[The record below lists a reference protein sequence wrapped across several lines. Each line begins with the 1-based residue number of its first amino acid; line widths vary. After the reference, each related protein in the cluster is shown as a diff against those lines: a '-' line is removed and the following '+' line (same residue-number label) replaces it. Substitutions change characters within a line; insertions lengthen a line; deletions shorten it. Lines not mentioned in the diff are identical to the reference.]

1 MQKNKVK
8 QKEVNRR
15 ILILCEDEKSS
26 LLYFKGFKK
35 DEEFKRHLSA
45 VLVDVIHPHD
55 YSPKGLL
62 SSAKEKIRK
71 AKKESNP
78 YDEVWLVFDKDGH
91 KNIPEVFNEA
101 KESKIKIAFS
111 NNCFEYWVLLHFEY
125 TTRTFS
131 KCDSI
136 IKYIKEKKHIE
147 DYDKSKDVFPILK
160 NKIKKAI
167 DNNQKMLLN
176 LKFDLDNGIKVYE
189 LSAYT
194 NVVELVKSIT
204 KDIKL

>member
-1 MQKNKVK
+1 MRKNKVK
-8 QKEVNRR
+8 NKEVNRR

-35 DEEFKRHLSA
+35 DEELKRYLSA
-45 VLVDVIHPHD
+45 VLVEVIHPHD

-62 SSAKEKIRK
+62 SSAKEKIKK
-71 AKKESNP
+71 AKKEDNA

-111 NNCFEYWVLLHFEY
+111 NSCFEYWVLLHFEY
-125 TTRTFS
+125 TTRTFD

-136 IKYIKEKKHIE
+136 IKYIRDKNHIT
-147 DYDKSKDVFPILK
+147 DYDKSNEIFSLLRNRIE
-160 NKIKKAI
+160 KAI
-167 DNNQKMLLN
+167 INNDKLLN
-176 LKFDLDNGIKVYE
+176 NIKNDLENGIKVYDINP
-189 LSAYT
+189 YT
-194 NVVELVKSIT
+194 NIVDLVKSIT
-204 KDIKL
+204 KGIKL